1 MGGFGKVFYSVKNRM
16 DRLLSQPELEKKLD
30 QLRQENLIL
39 KNQLD
44 SILLKQEDN
53 SVVESLREASFQ
65 QAILIAD
72 LRKKEETLKK
82 LVITDGLTGLYNH
95 RHFQQ
100 RLRDECDRARRYSYK
115 LSLIMIDIDHFK
127 HYNDTHGHPAGDKV
141 LLRVA
146 EILSDKARQSDIVA
160 RYGGEEFAILCHS
173 PLADT
178 VGVAERLRH
187 DIETAEFWGQ
197 EQQPLLNGQSHGSLT
212 ICLGVAAFGS
222 SMKDPGDLVELAD
235 KKLYQAKKA
244 GRNQVVY

>member
-1 MGGFGKVFYSVKNRM
+1 MEIENRTGGF
-16 DRLLSQPELEKKLD
+16 LSQPELEKELQ
-30 QLRQENLIL
+30 QLRQENIIL

-44 SILLKQEDN
+44 CLLKQGDD
-53 SVVESLREASFQ
+53 SAIDTLREASFQ

-72 LRKKEETLKK
+72 LRKKEEALRK

-115 LSLIMIDIDHFK
+115 LSLIMIDIDNFK

-141 LLRVA
+141 LLQVA

-173 PLADT
+173 SLTDT
-178 VGVAERLRH
+178 VGVAERLLL
-187 DIETAEFWGQ
+187 DIDAAEFWGQ
-197 EQQPLLNGQSHGSLT
+197 EQQPLLKGQSEGSLT
-212 ICLGVAAFGS
+212 ICLGVAAFGP
-222 SMKDPGDLVELAD
+222 SMKDPGELVELAD

-244 GRNQVVY
+244 GRNRVVY

>member
-1 MGGFGKVFYSVKNRM
+1 MGRF
-16 DRLLSQPELEKKLD
+16 LSQPELEKELE

-44 SILLKQEDN
+44 CILLKQED
-53 SVVESLREASFQ
+53 SSAVDILREASFQ

-72 LRKKEETLKK
+72 LRKKEEALKK

-115 LSLIMIDIDHFK
+115 LSLIMIDIDNFK

-141 LLRVA
+141 LLQVA
-146 EILSDKARQSDIVA
+146 DILLDKARQSDVVA

-173 PLADT
+173 SLADT
-178 VGVAERLRH
+178 VGVAERLRL
-187 DIETAEFWGQ
+187 DIDAAEFWG
-197 EQQPLLNGQSHGSLT
+197 EERQPLLTGQSHGSLT
-212 ICLGVAAFGS
+212 ICLGVAAFGA
-222 SMKDPGDLVELAD
+222 SMKEPGDLVELAD
-235 KKLYQAKKA
+235 KQLYQAKKA

>member
-1 MGGFGKVFYSVKNRM
+1 VNRS
-16 DRLLSQPELEKKLD
+16 LNQSELEKELE

-44 SILLKQEDN
+44 CILLKQED
-53 SVVESLREASFQ
+53 SSMVDILREASFQ

-72 LRKKEETLKK
+72 LRKKEEALKK

-115 LSLIMIDIDHFK
+115 LSMIMIDIDNFK

-141 LLRVA
+141 LLQVA

-173 PLADT
+173 SLADT
-178 VGVAERLRH
+178 VGVAERLRL
-187 DIETAEFWGQ
+187 DIDAADFWGQ
-197 EQQPLLNGQSHGSLT
+197 EQQPLLPGQSKGSLT

-222 SMKDPGDLVELAD
+222 SMKEPGELVELAD

-244 GRNQVVY
+244 GRNRVVY

>member
-1 MGGFGKVFYSVKNRM
+1 MG
-16 DRLLSQPELEKKLD
+16 RLLSQPELEKELE

-44 SILLKQEDN
+44 CILLKQEDS
-53 SVVESLREASFQ
+53 SVVELLREASFQ

-72 LRKKEETLKK
+72 LRKKKEALKK

-100 RLRDECDRARRYSYK
+100 RLQDECDRARRYSYK
-115 LSLIMIDIDHFK
+115 LSLIMIDIDNFK
-127 HYNDTHGHPAGDKV
+127 HYNDTYGHPAGDKV
-141 LLRVA
+141 LLQVA

-173 PLADT
+173 SLADT
-178 VGVAERLRH
+178 VGVAERLRL
-187 DIETAEFWGQ
+187 DIEAAEFWGQ
-197 EQQPLLNGQSHGSLT
+197 EQQPLLVGQSHGSLT
-212 ICLGVAAFGS
+212 ICLGVAAFGT

-244 GRNQVVY
+244 GRNRVVF